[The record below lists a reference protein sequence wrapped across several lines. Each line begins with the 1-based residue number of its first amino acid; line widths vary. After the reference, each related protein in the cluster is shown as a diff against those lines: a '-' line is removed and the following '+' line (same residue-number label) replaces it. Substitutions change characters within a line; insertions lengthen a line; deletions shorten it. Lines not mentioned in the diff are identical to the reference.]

1 MAGTTD
7 HYVPIEPLHDQMA
20 PLTGVRSLT
29 ARIFTQAESAGNH
42 CQLGNL
48 GLALRTMLNWL
59 DQFAPE
65 VREAN
70 VEA

>member
-1 MAGTTD
+1 MPVLADDAARDHFTPAG
-7 HYVPIEPLHDQMA
+7 P
-20 PLTGVRSLT
+20 
-29 ARIFTQAESAGNH
+29 AGNH

>member
-1 MAGTTD
+1 MAT
-7 HYVPIEPLHDQMA
+7 
-20 PLTGVRSLT
+20 LTGVRSLT